1 MKNNAYTTDTI
12 INNMLRSNKF
22 FIFVASLLSIIADA
36 FISTLLFIDG
46 VFTFAII
53 MTAIS
58 LLDVILIIAI
68 IKSNFR
74 FAYSRVFPS
83 IYIVLSII
91 VTCALI
97 PFMASN
103 VFTITAMI
111 LFVATHVLA
120 SIAILFSMFDASKLG
135 AKAKFMAIITL
146 ALFIGAT
153 GYYSSF
159 VLTNGYFGQGGIGH
173 RSIVFELDEETD
185 TYIASNLL
193 EGNGSIV
200 VIPDEYNGKKISA
213 VNSNIFNYS
222 SLKEVHFDCDIN
234 VELIDF
240 EQLNF
245 LDSSDLKVYI
255 DKTKIDDFKQI
266 LVDKFKTAVDNS
278 NQSNQLR
285 AVNLMNTLVPSNLK
299 SNERYITFEY
309 TVDSLIDA
317 DYKLIKTWI
326 GSEGDKFNLSNHA
339 TDIDYAENYLV
350 NDEAFL
356 YDRFTA
362 DEKIL
367 KTLSNGDEDINNLT
381 ITSNCS
387 NVKVEFEDVY
397 QITVGDDNDELYE
410 TSDAFKSFNG
420 TGKRY
425 VLGSDHFDL
434 LSTIEQRQGFT
445 LSWKY
450 GAHKYQFTNLSDVLN
465 GDEYKEDKQVTIYPE
480 WELNA
485 PTIEMLSA
493 DKDNA
498 TYIYGEDATFTVSA
512 TAPVDTI
519 SLRYSWCN
527 NDNET
532 VGTNSNTYSL
542 SNVNPNSSVGY
553 YYVNVTAFSDTETSL
568 TSQSVQSIYLTVN
581 KKELNVTWNLPSG
594 LTYTDE
600 QTKEVI
606 SGTYAG
612 VEKQITFAH
621 DTSDVIN
628 GDVITLAINSNG
640 VRNAGNYVVAQSLQ
654 GECDTLY
661 YIPTNEAQKTVII
674 NPYEA
679 TVNWTDLPDY
689 TYCGEFLAPMSSV
702 TPIGDDVSIDL
713 FVSGSR
719 KIVGSSTARVTTE
732 NTNYKLINDTKEFEI
747 VKRNVTLNW
756 DSANTFVY
764 NAENQY
770 PHVISVDNIVL
781 GEQDTFISGLRYA
794 GYGKDVNGYTVEA
807 STLNTNYNIQSG
819 NNVSYTI
826 TKAPLALTW
835 NTTSLVY
842 NGANQYPASSSI
854 AVVGKYGTDVLGL
867 TVSGNGNDV
876 GSGYVAT
883 ATITNGNYEITE
895 NETTVY
901 QITPKSI
908 SLSWNVGTFV
918 YNGDYQI
925 PEVTTVNGL
934 VGGQDKSV
942 LNITTDG
949 ANKNA
954 GNGYVATATIANGN
968 YEISSGATKS
978 YNITAKSVTIVWEN
992 VSSYIYNKENQH
1004 PNVIDAN
1011 GLVGSDTFS
1020 DLLVDITTN
1029 ATPVNTGSYTAT
1041 CSISNTNYNI
1051 VTSSK
1056 TKTFRINPKEITIE
1070 WSSVSEF
1077 TYNRTVQKPTATAQ
1091 GVISGDTVTLS
1102 YSGDI
1107 NVKNVGSY
1115 TIKAGTSNT
1124 NYAISLATA
1133 SKSFTITKKAVSI
1146 TWNNANT
1153 YTYNSATQHPTA
1165 STSSGV
1171 ISGDTVTYSYEGNG
1185 ANAKDVGSYTITA
1198 VINNSNYY
1206 IEGTNSASFTIV
1218 AKSVTLNFSSNNE
1231 FEYTGN
1237 AVTFEA
1243 SSTPYSDLQITYA
1256 YYNTVGNVLLAGAP
1270 SEVGSYKVVATVVG
1284 SNYVLSGIAEATFTI
1299 VAVEALE

>member
-1 MKNNAYTTDTI
+1 M
-12 INNMLRSNKF
+12 
-22 FIFVASLLSIIADA
+22 
-36 FISTLLFIDG
+36 
-46 VFTFAII
+46 
-53 MTAIS
+53 
-58 LLDVILIIAI
+58 
-68 IKSNFR
+68 
-74 FAYSRVFPS
+74 
-83 IYIVLSII
+83 
-91 VTCALI
+91 
-97 PFMASN
+97 
-103 VFTITAMI
+103 
-111 LFVATHVLA
+111 
-120 SIAILFSMFDASKLG
+120 
-135 AKAKFMAIITL
+135 
-146 ALFIGAT
+146 
-153 GYYSSF
+153 
-159 VLTNGYFGQGGIGH
+159 
-173 RSIVFELDEETD
+173 
-185 TYIASNLL
+185 
-193 EGNGSIV
+193 
-200 VIPDEYNGKKISA
+200 
-213 VNSNIFNYS
+213 
-222 SLKEVHFDCDIN
+222 
-234 VELIDF
+234 
-240 EQLNF
+240 
-245 LDSSDLKVYI
+245 
-255 DKTKIDDFKQI
+255 
-266 LVDKFKTAVDNS
+266 
-278 NQSNQLR
+278 
-285 AVNLMNTLVPSNLK
+285 
-299 SNERYITFEY
+299 
-309 TVDSLIDA
+309 
-317 DYKLIKTWI
+317 
-326 GSEGDKFNLSNHA
+326 
-339 TDIDYAENYLV
+339 
-350 NDEAFL
+350 
-356 YDRFTA
+356 
-362 DEKIL
+362 
-367 KTLSNGDEDINNLT
+367 
-381 ITSNCS
+381 
-387 NVKVEFEDVY
+387 
-397 QITVGDDNDELYE
+397 
-410 TSDAFKSFNG
+410 
-420 TGKRY
+420 
-425 VLGSDHFDL
+425 
-434 LSTIEQRQGFT
+434 
-445 LSWKY
+445 
-450 GAHKYQFTNLSDVLN
+450 
-465 GDEYKEDKQVTIYPE
+465 
-480 WELNA
+480 
-485 PTIEMLSA
+485 
-493 DKDNA
+493 
-498 TYIYGEDATFTVSA
+498 
-512 TAPVDTI
+512 
-519 SLRYSWCN
+519 
-527 NDNET
+527 
-532 VGTNSNTYSL
+532 
-542 SNVNPNSSVGY
+542 GY

-600 QTKEVI
+600 QTKNVI

-640 VRNAGNYVVAQSLQ
+640 VRNAGNYVVTQSLQ

-908 SLSWNVGTFV
+908 SLSWNAGTFV

-942 LNITTDG
+942 LNVTTDG

-992 VSSYIYNKENQH
+992 VSSYIYNKES
-1004 PNVIDAN
+1004 A
-1011 GLVGSDTFS
+1011 
-1020 DLLVDITTN
+1020 
-1029 ATPVNTGSYTAT
+1029 Y
-1041 CSISNTNYNI
+1041 
-1051 VTSSK
+1051 
-1056 TKTFRINPKEITIE
+1056 
-1070 WSSVSEF
+1070 
-1077 TYNRTVQKPTATAQ
+1077 VQC
-1091 GVISGDTVTLS
+1091 
-1102 YSGDI
+1102 
-1107 NVKNVGSY
+1107 N
-1115 TIKAGTSNT
+1115 
-1124 NYAISLATA
+1124 
-1133 SKSFTITKKAVSI
+1133 
-1146 TWNNANT
+1146 
-1153 YTYNSATQHPTA
+1153 
-1165 STSSGV
+1165 
-1171 ISGDTVTYSYEGNG
+1171 
-1185 ANAKDVGSYTITA
+1185 
-1198 VINNSNYY
+1198 
-1206 IEGTNSASFTIV
+1206 
-1218 AKSVTLNFSSNNE
+1218 
-1231 FEYTGN
+1231 
-1237 AVTFEA
+1237 
-1243 SSTPYSDLQITYA
+1243 
-1256 YYNTVGNVLLAGAP
+1256 
-1270 SEVGSYKVVATVVG
+1270 
-1284 SNYVLSGIAEATFTI
+1284 
-1299 VAVEALE
+1299 